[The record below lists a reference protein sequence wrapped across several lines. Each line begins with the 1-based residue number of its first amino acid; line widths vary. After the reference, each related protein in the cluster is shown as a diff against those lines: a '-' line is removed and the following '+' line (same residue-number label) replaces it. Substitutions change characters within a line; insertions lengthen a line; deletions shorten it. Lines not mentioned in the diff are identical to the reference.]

1 MNRFKDPKV
10 WILFTA
16 ATLLLYF
23 GAFPL
28 LLLAFKSFLPAH
40 IENYAL
46 ILSKKSNWISLLYT
60 FELCTLTTL
69 FSVGLGLPLAWLLS
83 KTDLPRSGLWKSLF
97 TIPYIIPPY
106 VGAIAWLKLLNPTS
120 GSLNLF
126 FKDFFHLQNTPFNI
140 YTLGGAAFVLSLFFY
155 SFILLACTTAF
166 KNMDASLEEASQMC
180 GANRLQTFKKI
191 TLPLLT
197 PALLSGI
204 VLVSMATATAFGV
217 PALLLMPVRK
227 FVLTTKIYTDVLSY
241 SGGIMKAASLSV
253 LLMILGLV
261 GLWLSSLFLKNKRF
275 TTLTGKYH
283 HTERLHLKKWKW
295 GVLGLLTVVWSIIV
309 FLPLSTVVISSFL
322 KVYGDPISLSNLSLR
337 KYQYVLFELATTHR
351 AFFNSFFFATTAS
364 TLALVI
370 GAFVAYLKVKTTIKS
385 RHWVDFLAT
394 LPYAT
399 PGVVVAIGLIIAFS
413 GSYGLNLYNT
423 VWILIAAYT
432 VKYISY
438 SIRNTAASLEQL
450 DSSLEEA
457 GRMSGASWT
466 KVFLTIVV
474 PILKPTLI
482 ASWFLIFMPTFGE
495 LTMSIFLV
503 GPNTD
508 TIGTLLF
515 NLQSYDDPQSA
526 AVLATVIVF
535 VILTANMTVKKLT
548 RGAYGV

>member
-1 MNRFKDPKV
+1 MSRLKDPKL

-28 LLLAFKSFLPAH
+28 LLLTVKSFLPAH

-60 FELCTLTTL
+60 LELCFLTTL
-69 FSVGLGLPLAWLLS
+69 FSIGLGLPLAWILS
-83 KTDLPRSGLWKSLF
+83 KTDLPRRGLWKSLF

-126 FKDFFHLQNTPFNI
+126 FKDLFHLQNTPFNI
-140 YTLGGAAFVLSLFFY
+140 YTLFGAAFVLSLFFY
-155 SFILLACTTAF
+155 SFILLACTSAF
-166 KNMDASLEEASQMC
+166 ENMDASLEEASRMC
-180 GANRLQTFKKI
+180 GASYFQTLKKI
-191 TLPLLT
+191 ALPLLT

-204 VLVSMATATAFGV
+204 VLVAMATATAFGV

-253 LLMILGLV
+253 LLMILGLI
-261 GLWLSSLFLKNKRF
+261 GLWLSSLFLKNRRF

-283 HTERLHLKKWKW
+283 HTERIALKKWKW
-295 GVLGLLTVVWSIIV
+295 ALLGVLALVWMVIV
-309 FLPLSTVVISSFL
+309 FLPLSTVIISSFL
-322 KVYGDPISLSNLSLR
+322 KVYGDPISLANLSLR
-337 KYQYVLFELATTHR
+337 KYHYVLFDLATTHR
-351 AFFNSFFFATTAS
+351 AFLNSFFFATTAATIS
-364 TLALVI
+364 LVI
-370 GAFVAYLKVKTTIKS
+370 GAFIAYLKVKTTLKS
-385 RHWVDFLAT
+385 RHWIDFLAT
-394 LPYAT
+394 LAYAT

-423 VWILIAAYT
+423 LWILIVAYT

-438 SIRNTAASLEQL
+438 AIRNTAASLEQL

-457 GRMSGASWT
+457 GRMSGAGWI
-466 KVFLTIVV
+466 KVFFTIVI

-482 ASWFLIFMPTFGE
+482 ASWFLIFIPTFGE

-503 GPNTD
+503 GPHTD
-508 TIGTLLF
+508 TLGTLLF

-526 AVLATVIVF
+526 AVLATLIVF
-535 VILTANMTVKKLT
+535 VILGANMMVKKLT